1 MDADLVRLQSLAK
14 SPKRGVKVGQGGV
27 FFS

>member
-1 MDADLVRLQSLAK
+1 MDADLVRLQSLAR
-14 SPKRGVKVGQGGV
+14 SPERGVMVGQGGV